1 MKQAHGWHLPDHEQH
16 LIEWMA
22 HAKNRRDVVDG
33 RVVYQGV
40 KQRAALEHVKQFRT
54 AVDVGA
60 HCGLWSFYLAK
71 QFAQVHAFEPVAA
84 HRECFLENVKAE
96 NVQLYDVALGERAG
110 SVGIHTKTGS
120 SGDSWVSG
128 DGPIPMRCLDEY
140 ALDDVDFVKIDTE
153 GHELFVLRGA
163 EDTLKRCKPTIIVE
177 QKPGRAQMHG
187 LNERDALPYL
197 ESLGATL
204 RKEIS
209 GDFIFA
215 WD

>member
-1 MKQAHGWHLPDHEQH
+1 MKQAHGWHLPDHERH
-16 LIEWMA
+16 LIEWMN
-22 HAKNRRDVVDG
+22 HAKNRRDIVDG
-33 RVVYQGV
+33 RVMYQGV
-40 KQRAALEHVKQFRT
+40 KQRAAMSHVKAFRT

-71 QFAQVHAFEPVAA
+71 QFDAVHAFEPVAA
-84 HRECFLENVKAE
+84 HRECFMENVKAP
-96 NVQLYDVALGERAG
+96 NVQLYDVALGEKAG
-110 SVGIHTKTGS
+110 NVSIQTKTGS

-128 DGPIPMRCLDEY
+128 SGPIPLRTLDEF
-140 ALDDVDFVKIDTE
+140 ALDNVDFVKIDTE

-177 QKPGRAQMHG
+177 QKPGRAQLHG
-187 LNERDALPYL
+187 LNERDAIPYL
-197 ESLGATL
+197 QSLGAVL

-209 GDFIFA
+209 GDFIFT